1 MNIIENKDKMFVSFK
16 CYSIIFCCQNISLA
30 FFIFPDDSTRRF
42 TTTNFDKSPQFK
54 QYQQQLLNKG
64 FALVAVSCN

>member
-1 MNIIENKDKMFVSFK
+1 MFCVVNYKFAFVG
-16 CYSIIFCCQNISLA
+16 IFV
-30 FFIFPDDSTRRF
+30 FPDDSTRRF